1 MTGLSS
7 IGCIPIQITAKFVK
21 DRYKC
26 VKEENLEAKDYNQK
40 LARRLLQLQAMLPG
54 SRIIYTN
61 IYDPLIGLIKHPEK
75 YGELHS
81 SILLFLPSLLCSI
94 CQTFSPSYARSI
106 K

>member
-1 MTGLSS
+1 VLGCRKFAVTGLPS

-40 LARRLLQLQAMLPG
+40 LARRLLQLQAILPG
-54 SRIIYTN
+54 SRVIYTN

-75 YGELHS
+75 YGELFSRKLCH
-81 SILLFLPSLLCSI
+81 ILF
-94 CQTFSPSYARSI
+94 FRYDN
-106 K
+106 